1 MKGEFI
7 VSSRSYIDPLDALEA
22 AFAGLLAQEAAAE
35 RGQARGKTVR
45 LARCGATKSSK
56 GVRPTRHRDIRGPSA
71 GEEAVAGIASAVRSE
86 VDRMTAHNT
95 GINIPEGRAA
105 GGIPGED
112 SHPAEADSPGEGTC
126 AETGSEQCANPGYG
140 LTRDSATAGKR
151 RKKHRRRGA
160 W

>member
-1 MKGEFI
+1 M
-7 VSSRSYIDPLDALEA
+7 
-22 AFAGLLAQEAAAE
+22 
-35 RGQARGKTVR
+35 
-45 LARCGATKSSK
+45 
-56 GVRPTRHRDIRGPSA
+56 RPTRHRDIRGPSA

-160 W
+160 